1 MNTHAI
7 IYHQMTVLLFLLPIA
22 TRVKTYLTSR
32 TAFSYQGQYKRADLM
47 SYRQHSKG
55 LNSCN

>member
-32 TAFSYQGQYKRADLM
+32 TAFSYQGQYKRVNIKR
-47 SYRQHSKG
+47 YRNTQKA
-55 LNSCN
+55 

>member
-47 SYRQHSKG
+47 SYR
-55 LNSCN
+55 